1 MKRIAGPIAA
11 AVLGVALVGSSAHA
25 YSSYGYRSRR
35 GGSASGSLALGV
47 NLAKLTDDAED
58 MGVDDLKMG
67 FCGGL
72 LVEAPM
78 SYDLSVL
85 TGILFTQKGGEG
97 SVDATPY
104 GFPGVVAD
112 VEMELDFV
120 EFPLL
125 LKVSGG
131 RGQPYVVFGVSVGV
145 NTRADLTVEAL
156 GYSDTMDIDDGTED
170 TEVSLIVGAGA
181 PLGLSGTVGLK
192 YSLGMTD
199 LDEGPG
205 GEMRT
210 RTVSVMIGVT
220 F

>member
-1 MKRIAGPIAA
+1 VSG
-11 AVLGVALVGSSAHA
+11 ALAF
-25 YSSYGYRSRR
+25 
-35 GGSASGSLALGV
+35 GV

-58 MGVDDLKMG
+58 MGVDDSKIG

-78 SYDLSVL
+78 SYDVSVL
-85 TGILFTQKGGEG
+85 TGFFFTQKGGEG

-125 LKVSGG
+125 LKVSRG
-131 RGQPYVVFGVSVGV
+131 RGQPYVVFGASVGF
-145 NTRADLTVEAL
+145 NTKADLTFEAL
-156 GYSDTMDIDDGTED
+156 GYSETIDMDDEVED

-181 PLGLSGTVGLK
+181 PLGSSGTIGVR

-199 LDEGPG
+199 LMEDPG
-205 GEMRT
+205 VET
-210 RTVSVMIGVT
+210 KTKTLSVFVGIS